1 MLGTSHLKYSS
12 VKIKTDTYSIRPETR
27 ASSGQLVCFLT
38 VFLALVAIYVATA
51 HWSLPYHIDAAT
63 NAISGWYLANDGAVI
78 TDHHREIASM
88 DHQPNL
94 PWLVDSPSGPVSQYP
109 PGAALWTAPFYLF
122 GNDDLPTVV
131 EVPTDT
137 DRGSVDLWLP
147 ELWPATLG
155 AVLATAGT
163 AAVLGLVF
171 FRISNDRRASIA
183 AGVAFGLSTTAWTV
197 ASRMAWTHGP
207 AMLAIALGLLAS
219 ARRHWFIA
227 GLCFGFAILTRPH
240 LALVAVMVG
249 IGVSIRS
256 ADIRPVVKVGL
267 GSSLGLAALIAYNYS
282 IWERFT
288 ISGGYGTAF
297 TDQFLGA
304 GIDWY
309 LTNLFRALFDL
320 ERGLVIWAPFV
331 ALLGV
336 VAILNRRQ
344 APDWAN
350 WAALGG
356 ILYLLVQYR
365 ANRFSGGSEFFG
377 YRYPLEMLTAAAPVL
392 YLAFIRLRTWPRW
405 WMRALLLSLAVGIGG
420 QLGYIISGGL

>member
-1 MLGTSHLKYSS
+1 MDGLESTEVQL
-12 VKIKTDTYSIRPETR
+12 KTDTTSSRLAHRSPASQSVIFFVILLTLGSIYS
-27 ASSGQLVCFLT
+27 
-38 VFLALVAIYVATA
+38 ATA
-51 HWSLPYHIDAAT
+51 NWSLPYNIDAVS
-63 NAISGWYLANDGAVI
+63 NAISAWYLANDGSFIARQ
-78 TDHHREIASM
+78 HHEVASLE
-88 DHQPNL
+88 HQANL
-94 PWLVDSPSGPVSQYP
+94 PWLVDSPSGPISQYP

-137 DRGSVDLWLP
+137 VRGSVDLWLP

-155 AVLATAGT
+155 AVLATAAT

-183 AGVAFGLSTTAWTV
+183 SGLAFGLSTTAWTV

-207 AMLAIALGLLAS
+207 AMLAIALGLLAC

-282 IWERFT
+282 IWARFT